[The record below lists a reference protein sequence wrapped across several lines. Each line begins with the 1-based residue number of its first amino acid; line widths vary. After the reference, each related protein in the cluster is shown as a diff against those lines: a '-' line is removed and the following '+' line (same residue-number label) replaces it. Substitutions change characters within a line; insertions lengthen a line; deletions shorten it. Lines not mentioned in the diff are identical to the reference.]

1 MKAEELFC
9 KIGVKFVNKNGLSQK
24 TYNYLITKDW
34 INSKKNSPFDIV
46 ELTSPASVF
55 KIITKDGY
63 DYKGAEI
70 VIVNVDRCESGY
82 DSEWECLKVIKDL
95 IYSRCDFSLPFN
107 QNIFKEEDFYGE
119 KNNLLVN
126 QLFNTS
132 GNITVDT
139 TKTEGI
145 CNCNCTSEIVAN
157 STLADRYDKINVYHN
172 PQIATATVTASTTGT
187 ISIDSDGIVCNGTNL
202 TSKINDIQKEI
213 EKLKTKE
220 SEEKKM
226 FNFNYLK
233 EKFKFGEYND
243 AKMSPYGI
251 AFQNGN
257 EYFAVNTKTMEL
269 IDVTGLVFDF
279 NCVYA
284 MPVAANAVKVGDF
297 IFHNYGPVLVRAIHE
312 DGTLKCWHINA
323 HEVITVLPVKS
334 PFGFNFYT
342 KLVSLVDN
350 MGMTPTNDNP
360 FGNIWP
366 LLLMNDK
373 KDSKDM
379 MMLMMLMNQ
388 QGGQFN
394 PMMMYMMM
402 DGNKSDFLPMMFMMN
417 SGLNFGMA
425 PTNSKCNH
433 PEEHGDY
440 SKIMNGEA

>member
-1 MKAEELFC
+1 MRFEDIYC
-9 KIGVKFVNKNGLSQK
+9 KVGVKFLNKKKLSDK
-24 TYNYLITKDW
+24 TYYYLITKDW
-34 INSKKNSPFDIV
+34 INNKRKTALKPEVNHFCDPFA
-46 ELTSPASVF
+46 LF
-55 KIITKDGY
+55 KIINEKGY
-63 DYKGAEI
+63 DYKGTEI
-70 VIVNVDRCESGY
+70 AIVDVVRNFSLEDTLE
-82 DSEWECLKVIKDL
+82 LTAIKDL
-95 IYSRCDFSLPFN
+95 LYTRTDKNFSVLECHSNTF
-107 QNIFKEEDFYGE
+107 EEKDFYGE
-119 KNNLLVN
+119 KNNLLTG
-126 QLFNTS
+126 QLFNTCS
-132 GNITVDT
+132 DSTAN
-139 TKTEGI
+139 TKAESI
-145 CNCNCTSEIVAN
+145 CNCTSETVIN
-157 STLADRYDKINVYHN
+157 NTLADSYVYHK
-172 PQIATATVTASTTGT
+172 PYTTTTTGT
-187 ISIDSDGIVCNGTNL
+187 ILIDSDGIVYNGGVLGSETN
-202 TSKINDIQKEI
+202 SIQREI
-213 EKLKTKE
+213 DKLKSKE

-226 FNFNYLK
+226 FNFNHLK
-233 EKFKFGEYND
+233 EKFQFGEYKN

-257 EYFAVNTKTMEL
+257 EYFAVNTKTMEV
-269 IDVTGLVFDF
+269 IDATGLVFDF
-279 NCVYA
+279 NCVYS

-297 IFHNYGPVLVRAIHE
+297 IVHNYCPVLVRAVHE

-366 LLLMNDK
+366 LVLMDGK
-373 KDSKDM
+373 KDNKDM

-402 DGNKSDFLPMMFMMN
+402 DGNKSDFLPMMLMMN
-417 SGLNFGMA
+417 GGFNFGMT
-425 PTNSKCNH
+425 PTNCKCNH